1 MFETSVYKNRR
12 ARLKEKVKKWFGV
25 DPGKWGGPG

>member
-1 MFETSVYKNRR
+1 MFETSVYKKQTRPSER
-12 ARLKEKVKKWFGV
+12 KSEKWFGV